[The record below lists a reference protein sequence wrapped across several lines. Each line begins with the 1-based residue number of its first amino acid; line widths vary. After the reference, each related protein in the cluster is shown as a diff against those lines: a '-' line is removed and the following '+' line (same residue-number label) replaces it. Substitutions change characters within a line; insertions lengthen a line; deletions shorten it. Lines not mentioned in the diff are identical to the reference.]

1 VASDVEIDGVGNILV
16 DVFFT
21 GGFSDA
27 LSTLR
32 DTKAKKKSLARHFLL
47 ASLHWCHGAQFLL
60 CGILRA
66 ASFVRHR
73 VRGFGVPVR
82 VISSIASSHEIDPLD
97 PTSRIHY

>member
-32 DTKAKKKSLARHFLL
+32 DTKAKK
-47 ASLHWCHGAQFLL
+47 
-60 CGILRA
+60 
-66 ASFVRHR
+66 
-73 VRGFGVPVR
+73 
-82 VISSIASSHEIDPLD
+82 
-97 PTSRIHY
+97 